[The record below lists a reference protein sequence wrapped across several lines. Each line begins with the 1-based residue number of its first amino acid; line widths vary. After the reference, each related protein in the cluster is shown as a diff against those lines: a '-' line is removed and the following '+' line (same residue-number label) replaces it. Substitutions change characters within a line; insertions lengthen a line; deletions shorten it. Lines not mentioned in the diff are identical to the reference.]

1 MISNCVQILTRLKS
15 QLNLMLRQI
24 SNVEAELLSCTSSQ
38 SVQQNLGLK
47 EREYSAERIAKVLPK
62 YQILQTSSTMSSCTM
77 LLSSS
82 TVKHDLKIQK
92 YKQLYTYI

>member
-1 MISNCVQILTRLKS
+1 MLSNCVQILTRLKS

-24 SNVEAELLSCTSSQ
+24 SNVEAELLSCTSSH

-77 LLSSS
+77 LLPSS
-82 TVKHDLKIQK
+82 TVQHDLKIQK
-92 YKQLYTYI
+92 Y

>member
-1 MISNCVQILTRLKS
+1 MLSNCVQILTRLMS

-38 SVQQNLGLK
+38 SVQKNLGFK

-62 YQILQTSSTMSSCTM
+62 YQILQTSSTMSSWIM
-77 LLSSS
+77 LLSNSMF
-82 TVKHDLKIQK
+82 
-92 YKQLYTYI
+92 